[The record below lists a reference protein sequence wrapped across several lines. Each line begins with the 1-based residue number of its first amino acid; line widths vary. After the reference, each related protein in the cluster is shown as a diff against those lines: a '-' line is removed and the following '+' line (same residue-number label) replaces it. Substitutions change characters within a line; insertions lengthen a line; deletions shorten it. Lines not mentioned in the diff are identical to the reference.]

1 MALLELAFAVLAV
14 CVLAGVALLAYL
26 LAGIVRRADGQ
37 ATELAQL
44 RGQLAL
50 GGQSQESAVRALQDR
65 LAETRGVLEAL
76 QAALAARHQVD
87 EEARR
92 SLRRLEAVIAGSH
105 SRGAAGENVLEEAF
119 RSLPPDML
127 RRNVWVN
134 GKVVEFG
141 FRLPGGKILPIDSKW
156 AAGPAL
162 EELAL
167 GELSPTRRA
176 QLVAAVEREVERRV
190 REVAQYIDPA
200 TTTPLAVAAVP
211 DGAYTVCRTAFAEA
225 YRRHVAIVAYSMVL
239 PYLLLLYHL
248 HLQFARGVDAERL
261 EASLMEIG
269 RQLELLDS
277 TLENRLQRAL
287 TMLGN
292 AYQEGKQVVSR
303 IQASLQGIRPLEPAL
318 EEPLSALTGEDGQ
331 TTST

>member
-1 MALLELAFAVLAV
+1 MAVLELAFSMLAI

-26 LAGIVRRADGQ
+26 LASIVRRADGQ
-37 ATELAQL
+37 AAELALL

-50 GGQSQESAVRALQDR
+50 GSQSEESAVRELQDR
-65 LAETRGVLEAL
+65 LEAVRV
-76 QAALAARHQVD
+76 ALAARQQVD
-87 EEARR
+87 EEARQ
-92 SLRRLEAVIAGSH
+92 SLRRLEAVMAGSR

-127 RRNVWVN
+127 RRNVWVK

-141 FRLPGGKILPIDSKW
+141 LRLPGGKILPIDSKW
-156 AAGPAL
+156 TAGPAL

-167 GELSPTRRA
+167 GEPSPARRA

-190 REVAQYIDPA
+190 REVGQYIDPA

-211 DGAYTVCRTAFAEA
+211 DGAYAVCRTAFAEA
-225 YRRHVAIVAYSMVL
+225 YRHRVAIVAYSMLL

-269 RQLELLDS
+269 RQLDRLNE

-287 TMLGN
+287 TMLSN

-303 IQASLQGIRPLEPAL
+303 IQASLQDIRPVAAPPDRESLGAPA
-318 EEPLSALTGEDGQ
+318 GEGGQ
-331 TTST
+331 TTSN